1 MANGLFMKVAN
12 RAIYFNILDSKHLVI
27 KEKIKDN
34 VAKYL
39 TDCIEDV
46 GRPLTLKPTILGIKG
61 RKVYDEW
68 VELEK
73 LPENFLK

>member
-46 GRPLTLKPTILGIKG
+46 GRPLTLKPTKNILLLFVG
-61 RKVYDEW
+61 VY
-68 VELEK
+68 K
-73 LPENFLK
+73 LA